1 MFTDNENLKGLIKDK
16 QIRHR
21 EWCTVVVSKLLKAA
35 NEITK
40 RSMKGPSNYVYGSAE
55 LAELYKE
62 ENDKLRKEFCE
73 TDETNL

>member
-1 MFTDNENLKGLIKDK
+1 MFTDNENLKGLIKDE

-21 EWCTVVVSKLLKAA
+21 EWCDTVISKLLKAA

-40 RSMKGPSNYVYGSAE
+40 RSTKGPSNYVYGSAE

-62 ENDKLRKEFCE
+62 ENDKL
-73 TDETNL
+73 